1 MSLVIKR
8 QVAGK
13 EDRTEC
19 NTTLIFETVDRIASF
34 FFCTARIRETEENRG
49 TMMIGERHLSSRQN
63 QEDSVIC

>member
-1 MSLVIKR
+1 VLLDFKPSYIPIYKLMLLVIKR

-34 FFCTARIRETEENRG
+34 FSALPE
-49 TMMIGERHLSSRQN
+49 
-63 QEDSVIC
+63 